1 MKGENH
7 AQALL
12 LLLFLYGVSV
22 KKAEKD
28 LVRGLCFPYL
38 FIFRGEKKGKRK
50 KLISSCVTGKLH
62 GEWIT
67 RDTVMKVPRD

>member
-12 LLLFLYGVSV
+12 SLLFLYGISA

-28 LVRGLCFPYL
+28 LVRGLCFAYL
-38 FIFRGEKKGKRK
+38 FIFRREKKRK
-50 KLISSCVTGKLH
+50 KEKANRSCITGKLH

-67 RDTVMKVPRD
+67 RDTVMKVPKD